1 MEFALVAPVLFLI
14 IFASI
19 EISRMYLLQNI
30 AQDAAYDAAR
40 YAMVEGATTQDAV
53 DKANESLSLFAAQG
67 ATVVVNNGSGIDNN
81 SATISVRVTIPMKD
95 NAFFLTPFYQ
105 GRNIE
110 TEMTIKRERYKGFY
124 NAE

>member
-1 MEFALVAPVLFLI
+1 
-14 IFASI
+14 
-19 EISRMYLLQNI
+19 MYLLQNI